1 MKLVQLIYLSE
12 LIGRDETSLGPILSA
27 SVRRNLEASVTGMLL
42 YSQGT
47 FLQMLEGE
55 EGAVNATYQRIEQD
69 PRHHRLVLLSV
80 EPVAQREFDRWSMG
94 FRHLSH
100 ADAQHLPR
108 MAPWFRFGFSADAL
122 NAAPRIAR
130 DMLAFF
136 NPQAN

>member
-12 LIGRDETSLGPILSA
+12 LVGRDETSLGPILSA
-27 SVRRNLEASVTGMLL
+27 SVRRNTAADITGMLL

-47 FLQMLEGE
+47 FLQVLEGE
-55 EGAVNATYQRIEQD
+55 EAAVEATYQRIVQD
-69 PRHHRLVLLSV
+69 RRHHNAVLLSS
-80 EPVAQREFDRWSMG
+80 EPIAQRQFADWRMG
-94 FRHLSH
+94 FRHLSE

-122 NAAPRIAR
+122 NTAPGIAR

-136 NPQAN
+136 NQQPA